1 MNRELSLQLL
11 HDMLLVRRSEEAIAQ
26 HYPQQQMR
34 CPVHLSI
41 GQEAAAVGICAALT
55 HQDQAV
61 STHRSH
67 AHYLAK
73 GGDLDALIAELHG
86 KATGCCGGRGGSMH
100 LSDRRVG
107 FLASTAIVGNSIP
120 VGVGM
125 ALSQQLKRS
134 QAVTCVFL
142 GDGAVEEGVF
152 YEAANFAAVRG
163 LPVLFACENN
173 RYSVY
178 AGLEK
183 RQPAGR
189 ELTALAQAIGL
200 RAYRVDG
207 NDVEAVCQLTQQVV
221 AQMRAGAGPA
231 FIEMPTYRWL
241 EHCGHA
247 DDDHLGY
254 RPEGELDAW
263 KARDPLAAMLAS
275 IQPDAAWLDT
285 TESALAQ
292 RIDLAFQRALA
303 APYPDPASAFDG
315 IYATPLQEHD

>member
-1 MNRELSLQLL
+1 MNREQSLSWLAR
-11 HDMLLVRRSEEAIAQ
+11 MLLVRRTEEAIAR
-26 HYPQQQMR
+26 HYPEQQMR

-41 GQEAAAVGICAALT
+41 GQEAAAVGICSALDA
-55 HQDQAV
+55 QDQAV
-61 STHRSH
+61 STHRAH

-73 GGDLDALIAELHG
+73 GGDLDALIAELYG

-100 LSDRRVG
+100 LSDRRAG

-125 ALSQQLKRS
+125 ALSQQLQGSR
-134 QAVTCVFL
+134 AVTCVFL

-152 YEAANFAAVRG
+152 YEAANFAAVRR

-189 ELTALAQAIGL
+189 KLTALAEGIGL
-200 RAYRVDG
+200 RAWEVDG
-207 NDVEAVCQLTQQVV
+207 NDVAAVAALSADVV
-221 AQMRAGAGPA
+221 ASLRDGAGPA

-254 RPEGELDAW
+254 RPEGELADW
-263 KARDPLAAMLAS
+263 KTRDPLAQYIARL
-275 IQPDAAWLDT
+275 QPDADW
-285 TESALAQ
+285 LAQ
-292 RIDLAFQRALA
+292 SEAALA
-303 APYPDPASAFDG
+303 ARIDTAFARAKAAPFPAADTAFDG
-315 IYATPLQEHD
+315 IYATPLQEQH